1 MFILVV
7 LLAVTFMRLAD
18 IPGETLL
25 DNPTVSLVAN
35 GAVLAGL
42 IGLIGWYVS
51 RSMQTVFGLRGAGL
65 WTRTAAVAVGLVGLL
80 YGYTQFL
87 FWSTAIAVRLS

>member
-1 MFILVV
+1 MV
-7 LLAVTFMRLAD
+7 LLAVIFMRLAG

-51 RSMQTVFGLRGAGL
+51 RSLQTVFGLRGAGL

-87 FWSTAIAVRLS
+87 FWSTVVAVRLS